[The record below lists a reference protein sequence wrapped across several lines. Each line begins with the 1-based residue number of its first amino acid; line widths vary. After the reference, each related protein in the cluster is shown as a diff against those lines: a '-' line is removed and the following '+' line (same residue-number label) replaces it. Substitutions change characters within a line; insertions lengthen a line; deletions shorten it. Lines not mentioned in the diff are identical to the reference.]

1 MPRTCYS
8 QMKKFAIAE
17 LKRGRKERRLE
28 LEVKDDGVMWMVN
41 YSPRERSEGP
51 ARPRDALARGLSSR

>member
-1 MPRTCYS
+1 
-8 QMKKFAIAE
+8 MKKFAIAE

-51 ARPRDALARGLSSR
+51 ARQ